1 MFEILHVQC
10 WIVLLSNIEY
20 ICYNIGLYFTTV
32 LEIFDPMLEC
42 IKTNIGNSL
51 TNVGLC
57 WPMLQT
63 FPVVGV
69 CRYHTLEMFHPVLN
83 NSLLQLLN
91 QFSNIG
97 LHNSPILENYLSM
110 LECRATNAGNDLPVL
125 VNFVVLCWKLVYD
138 RTTLGDIT
146 IYQCRK
152 TCHVYQ

>member
-1 MFEILHVQC
+1 MLEIQLVMFEILHVQC

-125 VNFVVLCWKLVYD
+125 VNFVVLCWKLVV
-138 RTTLGDIT
+138 
-146 IYQCRK
+146 QSW
-152 TCHVYQ
+152 